1 MFDVRQF
8 ELKSTHTR
16 RANLL
21 AAVLGGS
28 ADQSLGPG
36 QAVHHDARP
45 HKSCDDTAD
54 NTCDV
59 GGTDA
64 EGPTPL
70 GTTQGALTCL

>member
-1 MFDVRQF
+1 VFDVRQF

-36 QAVHHDARP
+36 QAVHPDARP

-64 EGPTPL
+64 ERHTSFGGNPKEP
-70 GTTQGALTCL
+70 

>member
-1 MFDVRQF
+1 MFDVRRF
-8 ELKSTHTR
+8 ELKSTHTK

-36 QAVHHDARP
+36 QAVHPDARP

-59 GGTDA
+59 GV
-64 EGPTPL
+64 PTLNATPHL
-70 GTTQGALTCL
+70 GATQGALTGW

>member
-1 MFDVRQF
+1 VFDVRQF

-36 QAVHHDARP
+36 QAVHPDARP

-64 EGPTPL
+64 EGPAPL
-70 GTTQGALTCL
+70 GTTQGALTCW

>member
-1 MFDVRQF
+1 VRRF
-8 ELKSTHTR
+8 ELKSTHTK

-36 QAVHHDARP
+36 QAVHPDARP

-64 EGPTPL
+64 EGPAPL
-70 GTTQGALTCL
+70 GTTQGALTCW